1 MNEETSPEVHVFK
14 LNGYGEV
21 KLSRTRITDSYRF
34 IDLKDID
41 SIGNVKMFEA
51 DYRNS
56 YPKLDEA
63 GKEPETPTTEREFY
77 EEHYEN
83 RKNNIPFFV
92 FTNES
97 NFKLISTIL
106 LIALFVISIGF
117 AAVKSLFAV
126 VFFCLFLAVFAIHN
140 WVLRTKE
147 DFYKEYQKYY
157 EELSSKHNLWKLK
170 AYSVEE
176 RIKIKPAQARLS
188 ILLKPALRNRYSEY
202 DYTFLS
208 NLEEGQKTS
217 EVLVALREK
226 IVENIM
232 SLKD

>member
-1 MNEETSPEVHVFK
+1 MNEETIPEIQVFK

-41 SIGNVKMFEA
+41 SIGNVKTFEA

-63 GKEPETPTTEREFY
+63 GKEPKTPTTEREFY
-77 EEHYEN
+77 ENHYEN
-83 RKNNIPFFV
+83 RKKFVPFFV
-92 FTNES
+92 VSHKS
-97 NFKLISTIL
+97 NFWVVLLIL
-106 LIALFVISIGF
+106 LIAVSAVF
-117 AAVKSLFAV
+117 ASVKSLLAL
-126 VFFCLFLAVFAIHN
+126 VFFCLFLAVLLIHN
-140 WVLRTKE
+140 WVLKTTE
-147 DFYKEYQKYY
+147 NFLKEYQKYY

-170 AYSVEE
+170 AYSVKE

-217 EVLVALREK
+217 EVLETLREK

-232 SLKD
+232 LLNS